1 MIPSTAVA
9 RRVVVDGMV
18 QGVFFRDTCRRM
30 AASTGVR
37 GWVRNRPD
45 GRVEAWFEGD
55 RAGVDRMVAWCRE
68 GPPGA
73 RVTDVEVATETPA
86 GETRFRIR

>member
-1 MIPSTAVA
+1 MA
-9 RRVVVDGMV
+9 RQVVVDGLV

-30 AASTGVR
+30 ATAAGVA

-45 GRVEAWFEGD
+45 GRVEAWFEGE
-55 RAGVDRMVAWCRE
+55 REGVERLVGWCRQ

-73 RVTDVEVATETPA
+73 RVTAVDVVRETPV

>member
-1 MIPSTAVA
+1 VA
-9 RRVVVDGMV
+9 RRVVVDGWV

-30 AASTGVR
+30 AASLGVH

-55 RAGVDRMVAWCRE
+55 PTGVERMVGWCRE

-73 RVTDVEVATETPA
+73 RVSDVDVVPETPV
-86 GETRFRIR
+86 GEGRFRVR

>member
-1 MIPSTAVA
+1 M
-9 RRVVVDGMV
+9 VVDGQV

-30 AASTGVR
+30 ATSVGVG

-55 RAGVDRMVAWCRE
+55 RAGVERMVAWCRQ

-73 RVTDVEVATETPA
+73 RVTGLDMERVTPA
-86 GETRFRIR
+86 GERRFRVR

>member
-1 MIPSTAVA
+1 
-9 RRVVVDGMV
+9 MV

-30 AASTGVR
+30 ASATGVG

-45 GRVEAWFEGD
+45 GLVEAWFEGA
-55 RAGVDRMVAWCRE
+55 RAGVEQMVAWCRQ

-73 RVTDVEVATETPA
+73 RVTGVEVTWETPA

>member
-1 MIPSTAVA
+1 
-9 RRVVVDGMV
+9 VVVDGQV

-30 AASTGVR
+30 AASVGVG

-55 RAGVDRMVAWCRE
+55 RAGVERMVAWCRQ

-73 RVTDVEVATETPA
+73 RVTGLDMERVTPA
-86 GETRFRIR
+86 GERRFRVR

>member
-1 MIPSTAVA
+1 
-9 RRVVVDGMV
+9 VVVDGWV

-30 AASTGVR
+30 AASAGVG

-55 RAGVDRMVAWCRE
+55 PMAVERLVEWCRQ

-73 RVTDVEVATETPA
+73 RVTGIEVTREAPA
-86 GETRFRIR
+86 GERGFRVR